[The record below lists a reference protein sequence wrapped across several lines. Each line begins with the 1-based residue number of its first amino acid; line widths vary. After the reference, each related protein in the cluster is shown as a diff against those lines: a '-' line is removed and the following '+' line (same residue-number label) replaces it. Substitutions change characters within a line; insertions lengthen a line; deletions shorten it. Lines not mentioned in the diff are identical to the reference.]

1 MLLLVCMFLFFFF
14 FKQKTAYEMRISDW
28 SSDVCSSDL
37 QIEWLIAGIK
47 AMINAVA
54 IQFPTLF
61 VIDQVGDH
69 HLVQHLIMHGRVF
82 NGSHIFDTPIEIARH
97 PVGRADIDLPLPVGQ
112 FPPLSKYRQST
123 RLNPSNECASHK
135 HYSG

>member
-82 NGSHIFDTPIEIARH
+82 NGEHIFDTPIEIARH
-97 PVGRADIDLPLPVGQ
+97 PVSRADIDLRLPVGQ
-112 FPPLSKYRQST
+112 FLAIRSEEQTSELKSLMRI
-123 RLNPSNECASHK
+123 
-135 HYSG
+135 